1 MKKDTRKLKLERT
14 TLKNLT
20 STTLALVGGGGSANG
35 GSVDGGNS
43 GCGCGNSWQD
53 TCVRTL

>member
-1 MKKDTRKLKLERT
+1 MKKITRKLKLEKT
-14 TLKNLT
+14 TLR
-20 STTLALVGGGGSANG
+20 TLNEATLVAVAGGS
-35 GSVDGGNS
+35 SVDGGNS